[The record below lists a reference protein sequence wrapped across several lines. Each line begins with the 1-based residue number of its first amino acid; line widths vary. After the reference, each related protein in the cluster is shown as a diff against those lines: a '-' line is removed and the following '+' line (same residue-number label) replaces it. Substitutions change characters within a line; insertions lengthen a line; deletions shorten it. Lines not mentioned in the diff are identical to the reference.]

1 MYISVQKIT
10 KTLITQAQN
19 KPNSLN
25 TLKAISL
32 YIKLGWS
39 CEYIQVKWAN
49 LEEVRVRRRK
59 RGKEVRGDEKG
70 QPFTCGKKK
79 TRCLYWV
86 WKVAQLDHPCPCTS
100 IAPCF
105 HCKLHALSR
114 SLSLSLSLLYLR
126 ETTKSFSFLGKAVE
140 EKRWVLLLKSNPLF
154 CSVLFCL
161 FETLNRLLNP
171 IGT

>member
-1 MYISVQKIT
+1 M
-10 KTLITQAQN
+10 
-19 KPNSLN
+19 
-25 TLKAISL
+25 
-32 YIKLGWS
+32 GWS
-39 CEYIQVKWAN
+39 CDYIQVKWTN
-49 LEEVRVRRRK
+49 LEEVRVRGRK
-59 RGKEVRGDEKG
+59 RGKQVRGDEKR

-105 HCKLHALSR
+105 HCKLHALSV
-114 SLSLSLSLLYLR
+114 SLSLCLVLEGDNKVLFFFGESCGR
-126 ETTKSFSFLGKAVE
+126 
-140 EKRWVLLLKSNPLF
+140 KRWVLLLKSNPLF

>member
-1 MYISVQKIT
+1 M
-10 KTLITQAQN
+10 
-19 KPNSLN
+19 
-25 TLKAISL
+25 
-32 YIKLGWS
+32 GWS

-105 HCKLHALSR
+105 HYKLHAL
-114 SLSLSLSLLYLR
+114 SLSLSLSLVLEGDNKVLFFFGESCGR
-126 ETTKSFSFLGKAVE
+126 KTLGFAPKIKPFV
-140 EKRWVLLLKSNPLF
+140 LF
-154 CSVLFCL
+154 CSVLFVWN
-161 FETLNRLLNP
+161 FEQALKPYRNLKLRAIILGGLNP
-171 IGT
+171 SPILLLIFPRLGSQLGLL